1 MSSMS
6 ILQYKYSDT
15 IGKNHVTG
23 VSPFRPFWAPAA
35 APVTLR
41 AAGP

>member
-1 MSSMS
+1 MFSMS
-6 ILQYKYSDT
+6 ILHYKYSDT

-23 VSPFRPFWAPAA
+23 ISPFRPFWARAA
-35 APVTLR
+35 APVKLH